1 MKLTAKGR
9 YAVMA
14 MTDLAAQTV
23 KGGAEAVVSLA
34 DISERQKIS
43 QSFLEQLF
51 RQLRHA
57 GLVESQRGAEGGY
70 KLTQPADSLDL
81 AQIIK
86 AVDVEIKAHGCTP
99 ETKISCTGKSG
110 HCLTHNLWG
119 ALESHIGNFMA
130 SVTLADVLAGRVSP
144 SAMEV
149 AATLEAAQ

>member
-23 KGGAEAVVSLA
+23 KEGAGTIVPLA
-34 DISERQKIS
+34 DIAARQKIS

-51 RQLRHA
+51 RQLRQA
-57 GLVESQRGAEGGY
+57 GLVESQRGAQGGY
-70 KLTQPADSLDL
+70 KLAVAPEALNL
-81 AQIIK
+81 AHIIT

-99 ETKISCTGKSG
+99 ETQISCTGKTG

-130 SVTLADVLAGRVSP
+130 SVTLADVLAGTVKP
-144 SAMEV
+144 SEMEV
-149 AATLEAAQ
+149 AE

>member
-14 MTDLAAQTV
+14 MTDLAAQ
-23 KGGAEAVVSLA
+23 GAGAVVSLA
-34 DISERQKIS
+34 DISARQKIS

-51 RQLRHA
+51 RQLRQA
-57 GLVESQRGAEGGY
+57 GLVESQRGAQGGY
-70 KLTQPADSLDL
+70 KLSSAADALDL

-86 AVDVEIKAHGCTP
+86 AVDVEIKAHG
-99 ETKISCTGKSG
+99 CTGKSG

-130 SVTLADVLAGRVSP
+130 SVTLADVLAGTVS
-144 SAMEV
+144 SSEMEV
-149 AATLEAAQ
+149 AE